1 VAEGYRCSF
10 HQSSSQLPGNHH
22 SHQETLMNQET
33 FKKTSQNRQRQY
45 FQNNMSLN
53 IDEREN
59 KQIESSPPVRDHTQM
74 KSAPRKGIS
83 WKKNSRKHK
92 ISPKIEKSDWMKIV
106 HLLQESFEVTEQA
119 SIRHESAA
127 HADCKY
133 PLESED
139 FRNLRRLG

>member
-1 VAEGYRCSF
+1 
-10 HQSSSQLPGNHH
+10 
-22 SHQETLMNQET
+22 MNQET
-33 FKKTSQNRQRQY
+33 FMKTSQNRQRQY

-59 KQIESSPPVRDHTQM
+59 KQIESSPPRTRPYTNEERSKD
-74 KSAPRKGIS
+74 S